1 MKKLFIL
8 LVSLLVAG
16 CSTVQYPADRSS
28 PPPIGKAKP
37 SIVNSTK
44 NSAVQLG
51 SKFKVYPYEPDHFDM
66 IDIQENKNP
75 EVPITFFKLKF

>member
-28 PPPIGKAKP
+28 IGKAKP

-44 NSAVQLG
+44 NSAVPLG